1 MSSTFFFCKD
11 DLVNIVILSRLQMH
25 AEALQCPLLKGLLTY
40 PLFCSQGLPRV
51 LLGEVM
57 SSLVTTIGLRF
68 ASGLQ
73 QPGNMHH
80 KKKQV

>member
-1 MSSTFFFCKD
+1 
-11 DLVNIVILSRLQMH
+11 MH